1 MRRFQAVLAQ
11 RVESPEQPILP
22 EFLPLMK
29 ELDAVLEAPAFQ
41 ATRPA
46 STYGSVKEGETT
58 LAYYGTRLNAE
69 GQLDLLIQLS
79 DDRQYLRSLPPV
91 TPEDVQA
98 KITELENTIRH
109 SQAQAESARA
119 RLSGPSLAAM
129 GPGAMGA
136 ANGALAEIEHAEQK
150 VQQAKAEQ
158 QKLAAQGPR
167 YLLDQRV
174 REELKK
180 PEWEGLVGTYN
191 AGEEI
196 LKGLARAGLHAN
208 ALVTRLFGE
217 ENGLNQ
223 AGGHLSESLGIPHA
237 PVTLQRLNAAEQA
250 LDTALP
256 GSTRRRLEGGTWN
269 QAVLGLQQGAGY
281 MAPGLLG
288 GWGVSLAARGTTLA
302 ARVAAGRIGV
312 AGGSSFITAAGGSYV
327 QTEGLIQQALADNNP
342 ARAQQLAKYRDA
354 HALLTGLTELAIE
367 RFSPLHKMTPNG
379 MHGIAKNAVD
389 MGKEVAEN
397 PLTSLLQ
404 QNVLDRGLLGTPG
417 YDWNNLPAELL
428 TSLMTAGLLKSG
440 QKGIERLAGG
450 SAAPVSTQAPLET
463 PPIEEAPATQ
473 AGAANLTDT
482 LSQEANT
489 RSLMSSQ
496 DTSAP
501 GSALPAGVPSPQ
513 RQQID
518 SVVTRLQ
525 QQAPGLV
532 HDRTLIFSNEAEA
545 LASDYAQQH
554 PFTDKARAEMQG
566 KEGFFDITT
575 GSTVILANNVR
586 RRAWETESQA
596 LTRTIIRHRIGYDG
610 LSILFGNNKGDVKKT
625 DPHTPGYQRWVEFSA
640 QIPRTEL
647 DAIARDKAYRHLDGD
662 PEALKL
668 AWFAREVENT
678 PSPEA
683 MRPLARQMWDFLS
696 DLVGKLFVK
705 AGLRDARTPGFNDDL
720 KDYIFLARD
729 AALKNGGQTP
739 QSIATSST
747 SGRTG
752 RPLLSTTLRSDGM
765 PADTASRITSLW
777 KPHRPDPADY
787 LPEKRTQE
795 HLELF
800 KGGVSKIMKALD
812 YETHSPLRDDGTTFV
827 MPTWQLEAILDY
839 AKGDRVKLET
849 ALGMEPGEYKG
860 AALVRVDF
868 TGPETYKLVVP
879 SGNEDGA
886 NTWWIPGGL
895 LPKVPDREPIPEA
908 TLDLRGRTD
917 KPWTKTP
924 LNL

>member
-1 MRRFQAVLAQ
+1 M
-11 RVESPEQPILP
+11 
-22 EFLPLMK
+22 
-29 ELDAVLEAPAFQ
+29 
-41 ATRPA
+41 
-46 STYGSVKEGETT
+46 
-58 LAYYGTRLNAE
+58 
-69 GQLDLLIQLS
+69 
-79 DDRQYLRSLPPV
+79 
-91 TPEDVQA
+91 
-98 KITELENTIRH
+98 
-109 SQAQAESARA
+109 
-119 RLSGPSLAAM
+119 
-129 GPGAMGA
+129 
-136 ANGALAEIEHAEQK
+136 
-150 VQQAKAEQ
+150 
-158 QKLAAQGPR
+158 
-167 YLLDQRV
+167 
-174 REELKK
+174 
-180 PEWEGLVGTYN
+180 
-191 AGEEI
+191 
-196 LKGLARAGLHAN
+196 
-208 ALVTRLFGE
+208 
-217 ENGLNQ
+217 
-223 AGGHLSESLGIPHA
+223 
-237 PVTLQRLNAAEQA
+237 NAAEQA

-288 GWGVSLAARGTTLA
+288 GWGVSLAARGTSAA
-302 ARVAAGRIGV
+302 ARIAAARIAAGRIGV

-327 QTEGLIQQALADNNP
+327 QTEGLIQQALADNDP

-450 SAAPVSTQAPLET
+450 PASDVNTQAPLET
-463 PPIEEAPATQ
+463 LPIEEAPATQ
-473 AGAANLTDT
+473 AGAANFTDP

-489 RSLMSSQ
+489 RSLTSSQ
-496 DTSAP
+496 DPSAP
-501 GSALPAGVPSPQ
+501 GSALPAGAPSPQ

-596 LTRTIIRHRIGYDG
+596 LTRTVIRHRIGYDG

-696 DLVGKLFVK
+696 DVVGKLFVK
-705 AGLRDARTPGFNDDL
+705 AGLRAGRTPGFNADL

-752 RPLLSTTLRSDGM
+752 RALLSTLLPGDAM
-765 PADTASRITSLW
+765 PADTASRITSIW
-777 KPHRPDPADY
+777 KPHRPDPDTY
-787 LPEKRTQE
+787 LHPDVIQK
-795 HLELF
+795 HLEQF
-800 KGGVSKIMKALD
+800 KAKHRNAAVKVIKWEDYNQFGPKHQDETSYVLPISKLQEAL
-812 YETHSPLRDDGTTFV
+812 
-827 MPTWQLEAILDY
+827 AY
-839 AKGDRVKLET
+839 ANGDRRKLET
-849 ALGMEPGEYKG
+849 ALGYDPG
-860 AALVRVDF
+860 ALGNKDIGIVTF
-868 TGPETYKLVVP
+868 TSPDDLKLQMP
-879 SGNEDGA
+879 TGNETGA
-886 NTWWIPGGL
+886 NPLWIPGGK
-895 LPKVPDREPIPEA
+895 LPKTPAFDGLPEA
-908 TLDLRGRTD
+908 VLDLKGWH
-917 KPWTKTP
+917 KHHWPYQSLSLP
-924 LNL
+924 